1 MLCKSWLEI
10 SCDPVV
16 NTGQRKEAFW
26 IRVLNRYNS
35 KCGSYPTRTQKSI
48 MSRWDHIKAE
58 VSKFSGYMAEMI
70 RSNPSGMSDADKSV
84 AAAVDVASVEKHNF
98 TLMHCWK
105 ILKDEPKWME
115 LKRKMDT
122 LKIMVPRKTS
132 PPVCSETFSIII
144 PKSPHQLAHHE
155 NVPWGGTHLNR
166 LRRKLLQRPL
176 STCPRYMIYLFRRLS
191 YSRKQRVSARPGS
204 MKLIL

>member
-1 MLCKSWLEI
+1 M
-10 SCDPVV
+10 
-16 NTGQRKEAFW
+16 
-26 IRVLNRYNS
+26 LNRYNS

-70 RSNPSGMSDADKSV
+70 HSNPSVMSNADKSV
-84 AAAVDVASVEKHNF
+84 AAAADFASVKKHNF

-122 LKIMVPRKTS
+122 PQNSGSR
-132 PPVCSETFSIII
+132 
-144 PKSPHQLAHHE
+144 E
-155 NVPWGGTHLNR
+155 NVPPPTQCAARH
-166 LRRKLLQRPL
+166 
-176 STCPRYMIYLFRRLS
+176 FRS
-191 YSRKQRVSARPGS
+191 SSRKV
-204 MKLIL
+204 LIK

>member
-1 MLCKSWLEI
+1 MLTAIFFEQCRMDDFFIDLSNESQGVGVGEVSESSMSGSASKVGATRNKQTNFSAYEDNMLYKSWLEI
-10 SCDPVV
+10 SCDPIV

-26 IRVLNRYNS
+26 IRVLKRYNS

-84 AAAVDVASVEKHNF
+84 ATAADFAS
-98 TLMHCWK
+98 MHCWK

-122 LKIMVPRKTS
+122 PQNSGSRENI
-132 PPVCSETFSIII
+132 PPQCAAR
-144 PKSPHQLAHHE
+144 H
-155 NVPWGGTHLNR
+155 
-166 LRRKLLQRPL
+166 
-176 STCPRYMIYLFRRLS
+176 FRS
-191 YSRKQRVSARPGS
+191 SSRKV
-204 MKLIL
+204 LIN